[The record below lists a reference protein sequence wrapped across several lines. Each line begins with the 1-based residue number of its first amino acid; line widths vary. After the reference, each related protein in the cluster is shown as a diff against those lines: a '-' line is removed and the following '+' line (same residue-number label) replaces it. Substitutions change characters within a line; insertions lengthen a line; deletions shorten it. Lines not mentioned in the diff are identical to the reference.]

1 MRQKTIEN
9 IGTSTHAL
17 YSLSNLVQNI
27 RNMVINDDI
36 SKQVGLRIVSL
47 CQAIRMMYKFM
58 QRIGMSSICW

>member
-36 SKQVGLRIVSL
+36 SKQVG
-47 CQAIRMMYKFM
+47 
-58 QRIGMSSICW
+58 

>member
-1 MRQKTIEN
+1 MRQKTVEN

-36 SKQVGLRIVSL
+36 SKQVQYTHISVLINPV
-47 CQAIRMMYKFM
+47 QIND
-58 QRIGMSSICW
+58 QEN